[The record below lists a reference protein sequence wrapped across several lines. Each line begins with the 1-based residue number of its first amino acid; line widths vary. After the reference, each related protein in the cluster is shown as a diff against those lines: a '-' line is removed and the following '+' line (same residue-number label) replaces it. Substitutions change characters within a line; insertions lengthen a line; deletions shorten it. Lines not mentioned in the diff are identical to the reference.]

1 MLLANHDCEGT
12 QLWYTN
18 NYFATHWRSKM
29 KYRKRIPS
37 RLVPYVSKNEIKK
50 VVKSKAEA
58 ISIDLKIE
66 NALNIVES
74 NFSDLTKR
82 EMIAEELKGYLELK
96 EIDKGVQYFEAA
108 KLYLEQSSVSK
119 REEKN
124 RDYFFNDL
132 LPALLKYVYSENP
145 EVSKITPKHL
155 NKIASIIQKLPSRNH
170 LDLKRIS
177 SYQLIQ
183 KTLKGE
189 YDDYKKLHIDT
200 ANKMIKRIRSLALY
214 GFRSGLFTMSTAIS
228 TAKHQY
234 SARDQRKALTLDEVQ
249 IISEATKIE
258 ELKNFI
264 DILRYTGMR
273 LGELT
278 KYKIKTIDGIK
289 CFDLRDAD
297 SLKTMSS
304 FRIIPMHPKLK
315 KLEFAYTPEHLARK
329 VKQLINENLEDSE
342 KKTTYSLRHT
352 FASELIKNDVSSE
365 IVSELLG
372 HKHMGMTLS
381 RYAKGFSTKQLYDA
395 IATL

>member
-1 MLLANHDCEGT
+1 MPYVNRNEIVKTVHSESEA
-12 QLWYTN
+12 
-18 NYFATHWRSKM
+18 FIIKM
-29 KYRKRIPS
+29 K
-37 RLVPYVSKNEIKK
+37 
-50 VVKSKAEA
+50 
-58 ISIDLKIE
+58 ID
-66 NALNIVES
+66 NALNIAKS
-74 NFSDLTKR
+74 SFSEITKR
-82 EMIAEELKGYLELK
+82 TMILEELEGFIELQEEVK
-96 EIDKGVQYFEAA
+96 EIQYLEAA

-183 KTLKGE
+183 KTMKGE
-189 YDDYKKLHIDT
+189 YDNYKKLHIDT

-214 GFRSGLFTMSTAIS
+214 GFRSGLFTMSTAIP

-234 SARDQRKALTLDEVQ
+234 SAREQRKALTLDEVEV
-249 IISEATKIE
+249 ISKASKIE
-258 ELKNFI
+258 ELKSFI
-264 DILRYTGMR
+264 DILRYSGMR
-273 LGELT
+273 LGELL
-278 KYKIKTIDGIK
+278 KYKIKMIDGIK

-315 KLEFAYTPEHLARK
+315 KLEFSYTPEHLARK

-381 RYAKGFSTKQLYDA
+381 RYAKGFSTKQLYNA
-395 IATL
+395 ITTLP